1 MVLREGRLVFEGD
14 QDQLEA
20 SPDEYVGKFVKRRV

>member
-14 QDQLEA
+14 QDTLE
-20 SPDEYVGKFVKRRV
+20 SSKDEYISKFVKPRV

>member
-14 QDQLEA
+14 QDKLE
-20 SPDEYVGKFVKRRV
+20 SSKDDYISKFVKPRV

>member
-14 QDQLEA
+14 QDRLESTA
-20 SPDEYVGKFVKRRV
+20 DEYISKFCKHRE